1 MYYIIVY
8 DVNEKRVRK
17 VHKILKRYLHWRQ
30 RSVFE
35 GELTRA
41 QLSMLLKRLSKVID
55 ESEDSILIYTIKS
68 KSCLESSHLGM
79 FQDCE
84 MII

>member
-8 DVNEKRVRK
+8 DVNERRVK
-17 VHKILKRYLHWRQ
+17 KAHKILKRYLHWRQ

-35 GELTRA
+35 GELTRT
-41 QLSMLLKRLSKVID
+41 QLSMLLTRLSKVID
-55 ESEDSILIYTIKS
+55 ESEDSILIYAIKS
-68 KSCLESSHLGM
+68 KSCLESSHLGIP
-79 FQDCE
+79 QDHK